1 MTIDSLKQENRNLED
16 KMSSIGNQNSSLQ
29 SQISHRNQ
37 KYEKLLEVNN
47 IMKTENSKLNDQ
59 LDQLS
64 ARVLKL
70 QED

>member
-1 MTIDSLKQENRNLED
+1 MTINSLKEENRDLED
-16 KMSSIGNQNSSLQ
+16 KVSSLENNNSQIQ
-29 SQISHRNQ
+29 SQITHRNQ

-47 IMKTENSKLNDQ
+47 TMKTENAKLNDQ

-70 QED
+70 

>member
-1 MTIDSLKQENRNLED
+1 MTIDSLKQENSDLED
-16 KMSSIGNQNSSLQ
+16 KLSSIGNQNSSLQ

>member
-1 MTIDSLKQENRNLED
+1 MTIDSLKQENRDLED

-47 IMKTENSKLNDQ
+47 TMKIENSKLNDQ

>member
-1 MTIDSLKQENRNLED
+1 MTIDSLKQENRDLED